1 MFSDQSDTEA
11 YRGRFVAARDFSRR
25 AVESAKRAGAAEMA
39 AGWRAN
45 EALREAEIGDFAR
58 ARQQAADALALS
70 DGRSVRILAALALAR
85 AGESM
90 QAQKLSEQ
98 LDHEAPED
106 TIVQGYWLPS
116 IRAATELS
124 KNSPEQAIT
133 ALEPANTYELG
144 TQPPFRLGPMYPVYL
159 RGLAFLQVG
168 KAQAAAVEL
177 QKLIDHPGI
186 AGNFVLA
193 PLAHLQLGR
202 ALAMT
207 GDKVAA
213 RQAYQDFFN
222 LWKDANADVPIFAQ
236 AKAEYAKL
244 Q

>member
-1 MFSDQSDTEA
+1 
-11 YRGRFVAARDFSRR
+11 
-25 AVESAKRAGAAEMA
+25 
-39 AGWRAN
+39 
-45 EALREAEIGDFAR
+45 
-58 ARQQAADALALS
+58 
-70 DGRSVRILAALALAR
+70 
-85 AGESM
+85 
-90 QAQKLSEQ
+90 
-98 LDHEAPED
+98 
-106 TIVQGYWLPS
+106 
-116 IRAATELS
+116 
-124 KNSPEQAIT
+124 
-133 ALEPANTYELG
+133 
-144 TQPPFRLGPMYPVYL
+144 L